1 MLKRVATLLI
11 FTTTALSFASG
22 DAHHAGAGIP
32 VNTIIFQFI
41 NVGVLVAA
49 MIYFLKDGVKQ
60 FFATKHAQFVEWA
73 QKAETAKKQAEEA
86 HLEIQIQLTKLTA
99 SADETRERAK
109 AEASD
114 LRKQMLEEAA
124 ALSKKIREEAE
135 STARLEV
142 ERAKNQL
149 REELI
154 KESIQTAKIQLAQ
167 KVSGDEHKKLQGE
180 FIEHTQAVQR

>member
-1 MLKRVATLLI
+1 MLKRIYFILVLSFA
-11 FTTTALSFASG
+11 AMSFASG
-22 DAHHAGAGIP
+22 DAHHSDGGIP

-49 MIYFLKDGVKQ
+49 MIYFLKDGVKE

-124 ALSKKIREEAE
+124 ALSKKFDQKQ
-135 STARLEV
+135 SPRLDLRLSV
-142 ERAKNQL
+142 QKTSFAKNL
-149 REELI
+149 
-154 KESIQTAKIQLAQ
+154 
-167 KVSGDEHKKLQGE
+167 
-180 FIEHTQAVQR
+180 